1 MGTISKHKTGL
12 SLLPSSSQLR
22 LAITY
27 IVITAIVL
35 TFLNFYTAAT
45 TRRMIF
51 RAQEQVLEEK
61 AQLIS
66 ATLLTLEDFS
76 PARTAQAVNSLE
88 DLRTTRTV
96 VTDAEGIA
104 IYDSLSAGNAEG
116 KYLLFPEIVSALE
129 GNDVFYGCHD
139 GDAIESRIGIP
150 LMRDGTILGSIYLM
164 QYDLSTGA
172 LISALQTNIL
182 RISFALEAGI
192 ILCALVFSSAFSRRL
207 RRILVSI
214 RGMRDGDYSRK
225 VTLRGHDELSHLGNE
240 FNRLADRLA
249 ESEQRR
255 RQFVSDASHELKTP
269 LASIKLLSDSILQN
283 EMDLQTQREFIGDI
297 GREADRLGRLSQKLL
312 MLTRLDSAA
321 TEDREI
327 LDPCPTISKVVR
339 MLRPLA
345 FLRGIGIQTR
355 LSEGC
360 RIMTVE
366 DDLYQVVFNLV
377 ENAIKYNR
385 ENGRVEVALT
395 AGSEDVELTVADTG
409 AGIPTEAME
418 HIFERFYRVDKARSR
433 AAGGAGLG
441 LSIVHDM
448 VVRNYGTIDVAVR
461 EGGGSVFT
469 VRFPIFERED
479 AQ

>member
-12 SLLPSSSQLR
+12 ALLPSSSQLR
-22 LAITY
+22 LAMTY
-27 IVITAIVL
+27 IFITAIVL

-51 RAQEQVLEEK
+51 RAQAQLLEEK

-66 ATLLTLEDFS
+66 AALLPLDELS
-76 PARTAQAVNSLE
+76 PAKTAQVVNSLE

-96 VTDAEGIA
+96 VTDAEGVA
-104 IYDSLSAGNAEG
+104 VYDSLTAGNAEG
-116 KYLLFPEIVSALE
+116 KYLLFPEIVTALE
-129 GNDVFYGCHD
+129 GNDVFYSCHAD
-139 GDAIESRIGIP
+139 DAIESRIGIP
-150 LMRDGTILGSIYLM
+150 LMRNGAILGAIYLM
-164 QYDLSTGA
+164 QYDISSGA
-172 LISALQTNIL
+172 LISALQTNVL

-192 ILCALVFSSAFSRRL
+192 ILCALVFSAAFSRRL

-214 RGMRDGDYSRK
+214 RKMRDGDYSQQ
-225 VTLRGHDELSHLGNE
+225 VALRGRDELSHLGSE

-283 EMDLQTQREFIGDI
+283 EMDTQTQREFISDI

-312 MLTRLDSAA
+312 TLTRLDSAVL
-321 TEDREI
+321 EDREI
-327 LDPCPTISKVVR
+327 IDPCATVSKVVR

-345 FLRGIGIQTR
+345 SLRGIGIQTR

-366 DDLYQVVFNLV
+366 DDLYQIVFNLV
-377 ENAIKYNR
+377 ENAIKYNC
-385 ENGRVEVALT
+385 ENGRVELAL
-395 AGSEDVELTVADTG
+395 ALCGDDVELTVADTG
-409 AGIPTEAME
+409 AGIPPEAME

-448 VVRNYGTIDVAVR
+448 VVRNYGTICVAAR

-469 VRFPIFERED
+469 VRFPVFEREEEV
-479 AQ
+479 